1 MGESSRVL
9 YKDED
14 KSGKHT
20 LSEKEMLPLSL
31 YRKEFIQALTDLR
44 LTEVKTQ
51 S

>member
-9 YKDED
+9 CKDED

-31 YRKEFIQALTDLR
+31 NIKEFIQALTDLR
-44 LTEVKTQ
+44 LPQVKTQ

>member
-9 YKDED
+9 CKGED
-14 KSGKHT
+14 KSEKHT

-31 YRKEFIQALTDLR
+31 NIKEFIQALTDLH
-44 LTEVKTQ
+44 LPQVKTQ